1 MFISIVGYALMWNTF
16 VIFVLYKKLGL
27 YYGDNNYKVTGKET
41 ANWMVNEIII
51 KFLWKLIYI
60 SSPIG
65 RSRLKK
71 ITNSLHSYFLIE

>member
-41 ANWMVNEIII
+41 AN
-51 KFLWKLIYI
+51 
-60 SSPIG
+60 
-65 RSRLKK
+65 
-71 ITNSLHSYFLIE
+71 